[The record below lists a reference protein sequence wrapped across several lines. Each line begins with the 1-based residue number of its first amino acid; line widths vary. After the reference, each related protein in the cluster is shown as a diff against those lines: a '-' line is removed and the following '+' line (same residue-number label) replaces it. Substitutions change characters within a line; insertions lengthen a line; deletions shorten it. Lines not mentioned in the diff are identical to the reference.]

1 MESAYCNGCGKV
13 IALRYEDIMNYVGSL
28 VGSGDELQV
37 WVRGKSNELSEYGV
51 VPIDPTRGRFLEL
64 IARINSPRRILE
76 IGSGA
81 GYSALW
87 FMKGM
92 GRKGTLESIEVDPNV
107 AVELHE
113 IIKKAGLKRRIKIHQ
128 GAALVILRKLKGP
141 YDLVFID
148 ADKDEYPQYLQHAM
162 NLTAVGS
169 VILADNLLWSGATFL
184 TGVRKEGAEGII
196 DYMKRIFNDPR
207 LSSLIIP
214 LGDGLGISYRVK

>member
-1 MESAYCNGCGKV
+1 
-13 IALRYEDIMNYVGSL
+13 MNYVSSL
-28 VGSGDELQV
+28 VGPGDELQV
-37 WVRGKSNELSEYGV
+37 RVRNRSNELSEYGV

-64 IARINSPRRILE
+64 ITRIRSPRRILE

-92 GRKGTLESIEVDPNV
+92 DRNGTLESIEGDLHV
-107 AVELHE
+107 AGESKEV
-113 IIKKAGLKRRIKIHQ
+113 IKKAGLKRRIKIHQ

-162 NLTAVGS
+162 KLTVPGS
-169 VILADNLLWSGATFL
+169 IILADNLFWSGATFL
-184 TGVRKEGAEGII
+184 PGAQKEGAEGII
-196 DYMKRIFNDPR
+196 EYTKRIFNDSR
-207 LSSLIIP
+207 LSSLIVA
-214 LGDGLGISYRVK
+214 LGDGIGFSYRVK

>member
-1 MESAYCNGCGKV
+1 MQ
-13 IALRYEDIMNYVGSL
+13 YEDIMNYVGSL
-28 VGSGDELQV
+28 VGPGDELQV
-37 WVRGKSNELSEYGV
+37 WVRGRSNELSEYGV

-64 IARINSPRRILE
+64 IARIKSPRRILE

-92 GRKGTLESIEVDPNV
+92 GQKGTLESIEVDPHV
-107 AVELHE
+107 ASELQE
-113 IIKKAGLKRRIKIHQ
+113 IIKKAGLKRRVKIHQ

-148 ADKDEYPQYLQHAM
+148 ADKTEYPQYLAQAIK
-162 NLTAVGS
+162 LTVPGS
-169 VILADNLLWSGATFL
+169 IILADNLFWSGSTFL
-184 TGVRKEGAEGII
+184 PEVRKEAAEGIVE
-196 DYMKRIFNDPR
+196 YTKRIFNDPR